1 MDVVVSGASG
11 LIGTALCRSL
21 RADGHRVIELVR
33 RSAGGEA
40 DAVEW
45 EPAAGRLDATR
56 LEGVD
61 AVVHLAGA
69 GIGDKRWS
77 EDRKRVVL
85 ESRTKGTSL
94 LAEALASLDRK
105 PSVFVSGSAVGFYGD
120 RGDDVVTED
129 DGPGPTFIS
138 RICVEWEAAGKPA
151 IDAGIR
157 TTFIRTGIVLA
168 PEGGAFGKLVPLFK
182 LGLGGRMGGGRE
194 WWSWVS
200 LDDEVRAIRFLI
212 DNEISGPVNLTAPN
226 PVRNTDVTR
235 TLGTVLKRPTFLTV
249 PSFGPRLLLGR
260 ELADSL
266 LFMSQRIS
274 PEVLLDNGFEFRHP
288 ELEQALR
295 ETLGRSA

>member
-1 MDVVVSGASG
+1 MDVVISGASG

-33 RSAGGEA
+33 RPADAET

-45 EPAAGRLDATR
+45 DPMADRLDAAQ

-77 EDRKRVVL
+77 DERKKVVL

-94 LAEALASLDRK
+94 LAEALASLDDK

-129 DGPGPTFIS
+129 SGPGPTFIS
-138 RICVEWEAAGKPA
+138 RICVEWEAAAKPA
-151 IDAGIR
+151 VDAGIR
-157 TTFIRTGIVLA
+157 TAFIRTGIVLA

-182 LGLGGRMGGGRE
+182 LGMGGRMGGGRE
-194 WWSWVS
+194 WWSWIS
-200 LDDEVRAIRFLI
+200 LDDEVRAIRFLL
-212 DNEISGPVNLTAPN
+212 DNDVSGPVNLTAPN
-226 PVRNTDVTR
+226 PARNVDITR
-235 TLGTVLKRPTFLTV
+235 TLGKVLKRPTVFTV

-266 LFMSQRIS
+266 LFMSQRVS
-274 PEVLLDNGFEFRHP
+274 PTVLLDHGFEFRHP
-288 ELEQALR
+288 ELEPALR
-295 ETLGRSA
+295 ETLGRPA

>member
-1 MDVVVSGASG
+1 MVTGASG

-33 RSAGGEA
+33 RPAAGEA

-45 EPAAGRLDATR
+45 DPAAGRLDAAR

-69 GIGDKRWS
+69 GIGDRRWS
-77 EDRKRVVL
+77 EERKRVVL
-85 ESRTKGTSL
+85 ESRTRGTAL
-94 LAEALASLDRK
+94 LAEALASLDSR
-105 PSVFVSGSAVGFYGD
+105 PRVLVSGSAVGFYGD
-120 RGDDVVTED
+120 RGDGVVTEES
-129 DGPGPTFIS
+129 GPGPSFIS
-138 RICVEWEAAGKPA
+138 RICVEWEAAARPA

-157 TTFIRTGIVLA
+157 TAFIRTGIVLA

-182 LGLGGRMGGGRE
+182 LGLGGKMGGGRE
-194 WWSWVS
+194 WWSWIA

-212 DNEISGPVNLTAPN
+212 DNEVSGPVNLTAPN
-226 PVRNTDVTR
+226 PARNAEVTR
-235 TLGTVLKRPTFLTV
+235 TLGKVLRRPTFLTV

-266 LFMSQRIS
+266 LFMSQRVV
-274 PEVLLDNGFEFRHP
+274 PAVLSDEGFEFLHP
-288 ELEQALR
+288 ELEGALR
-295 ETLGRSA
+295 HALGRPG

>member
-21 RADGHRVIELVR
+21 RSDGHRVVELVR
-33 RSAGGEA
+33 RPAGA
-40 DAVEW
+40 QTDVVEW
-45 EPAAGRLDATR
+45 DPSGGRLDAAQ

-85 ESRTKGTSL
+85 ESRTKGTRL

-105 PSVFVSGSAVGFYGD
+105 PAVFVSGSAIGYYGH
-120 RGDDVVTED
+120 RGDDLVTEET
-129 DGPGPTFIS
+129 PAGPTFIS
-138 RICVEWEAAGKPA
+138 DICVQWEAAAQPA
-151 IDAGIR
+151 LSAGIR
-157 TTFIRTGIVLA
+157 TAFIRTGIVLA

-182 LGLGGRMGGGRE
+182 LGLGGKMGGGRE
-194 WWSWVS
+194 WWSWIS

-212 DNEISGPVNLTAPN
+212 DNEVHGPVNLTAPN
-226 PVRNTDVTR
+226 PERNVDITR
-235 TLGTVLKRPTFLTV
+235 ALGQVLHRPTFFTV
-249 PSFGPRLLLGR
+249 PSFGPKLLLGS

-274 PEVLLDNGFEFRHP
+274 PTVLLDHGFEFEHP
-288 ELEQALR
+288 ELVGAL
-295 ETLGRSA
+295 EDALGRRT